1 MASDI
6 LHIKDSYYFE
16 VPGALAPKH
25 YTELKQVP
33 DYLRKLHA
41 KDFHVPG
48 EHAGHGEEKGHDHA
62 SHEPASKPLFVL
74 DPDSEYT
81 TFIVNPDVEQH
92 LSKQELAEK
101 KEAVTK
107 HALEEYSHQLT
118 GKILIP
124 QFFGTPKSLYDSGSG
139 FAVSKFMVLELVVAI
154 LMVVTFTW
162 LKKKM
167 LTEHPTKGRL
177 ANFLEAFLH
186 YIRQEIAIKN
196 IGHDGDKFVPLLWT
210 IFFFILGC
218 NVLGLVP
225 WTGTATAAFETN
237 LTLAFGVLLT
247 TFFAG
252 FQAFGPKWLWTGFVP
267 HMDLPVWLSPLKL
280 GIYAIELLGMFIKH
294 AVLAIRLLANMA
306 AGHLV
311 LLAILGLIIS
321 SAQSV
326 EANYPM
332 TATFAVIGATLL
344 SLLELGVA
352 FLQAYIF
359 TLLSAL
365 FIGSAAH
372 EH

>member
-16 VPGALAPKH
+16 VPRLLYSPH
-25 YTELKQVP
+25 YESLEDVPYFLRELHQEDFHLEGDGLTQVNAEA
-33 DYLRKLHA
+33 YAAHLRKH
-41 KDFHVPG
+41 H
-48 EHAGHGEEKGHDHA
+48 H
-62 SHEPASKPLFVL
+62 
-74 DPDSEYT
+74 
-81 TFIVNPDVEQH
+81 
-92 LSKQELAEK
+92 LAEGETLTPEQAEEHVVHEY
-101 KEAVTK
+101 EAQM
-107 HALEEYSHQLT
+107 A

-124 QFFGTPKSLYDSGSG
+124 QPFGALHSLYEKESG
-139 FAVSKFMVLELVVAI
+139 FAISKFMILQLVVAALLVLI
-154 LMVVTFTW
+154 FTW
-162 LKKKM
+162 MRKKM
-167 LTEHPTKGRL
+167 LAEHPTKGRL
-177 ANFLEAFLH
+177 ANMFEALMY
-186 YIRQEIAIKN
+186 YIRDEIAIKN

-218 NVLGLVP
+218 NLLGLVP
-225 WTGTATAAFETN
+225 WLGTATGALGT
-237 LTLAFGVLLT
+237 TLALAFAVLLT

-252 FQAFGPKWLWTGFVP
+252 FRAFGPKWIWTGFVP
-267 HMDLPVWLSPLKL
+267 HMEMPDDMPAVMKIFVGLLMNLVIKPLV
-280 GIYAIELLGMFIKH
+280 YVIELLGMFIKH

-321 SAQSV
+321 AAQNV

-332 TATFAVIGATLL
+332 TATFAILGATLL
-344 SLLELGVA
+344 TVLELGVA